1 MSHECLDPPRS
12 RIRRSRRHSSGI
24 DRVVAATRPII
35 PVASRNTSSS
45 SEGRRRSSRSRSST
59 NKTPAAAEAAAVV
72 VIVAVVLAVSRQLIS
87 RSKHQHIRPHTHK
100 HTRNRKKM
108 RKSRLEQQ
116 AGWTQPTTKAY
127 CLWLSWQTRCGRT
140 VQPTIKYTH
149 THTHRKTPHLK
160 GKQEY
165 ETRVRNIKHTNKQKK
180 HMN

>member
-59 NKTPAAAEAAAVV
+59 NKTPAAAEAAAAVV

-127 CLWLSWQTRCGRT
+127 CLWLSWQPRCGRT
-140 VQPTIKYTH
+140 AQPTIKH
-149 THTHRKTPHLK
+149 THSHA
-160 GKQEY
+160 
-165 ETRVRNIKHTNKQKK
+165 
-180 HMN
+180 